1 MSLIEPGDLSNQ
13 LRSAR
18 SWLKDTG
25 PANLESP
32 PSLKVEVDPS
42 PGLTAKTSETK
53 QFPTLPKATAAHSPK
68 EAKRPKKPVPT
79 LGNNESV
86 AAGQYDRM
94 IEDMIRNESQ
104 AEITQHV
111 IKVERSEVAA
121 LVKQVARAKGRYLAT
136 LLESSKGKSVPS
148 SRIEDLKQLRETYDE
163 LLQGLNDLRSHIV
176 NGTVLVV
183 GVRN

>member
-1 MSLIEPGDLSNQ
+1 MSLIEPGDLSHQ

-18 SWLKDTG
+18 SWLKNTG
-25 PANLESP
+25 PADLESP
-32 PSLKVEVDPS
+32 PSLKVEIGPS
-42 PGLTAKTSETK
+42 PDLPAKN
-53 QFPTLPKATAAHSPK
+53 AASKLQAAPADSPPQSAK
-68 EAKRPKKPVPT
+68 PAKRAKKPVPT

-121 LVKQVARAKGRYLAT
+121 LIKQVARAKGRYLAT
-136 LLESSKGKSVPS
+136 LLESSKGKSVS
-148 SRIEDLKQLRETYDE
+148 SNRIEDLKQLRETYDE
-163 LLQGLNDLRSHIV
+163 LLQGLNDLRTHIV
-176 NGTVLVV
+176 NGTILVE

>member
-1 MSLIEPGDLSNQ
+1 MSLIEPGDLSHQ

-18 SWLKDTG
+18 SWLKESG
-25 PANLESP
+25 PADLEAP
-32 PSLKVEVDPS
+32 ASLKVAIDPS
-42 PGLTAKTSETK
+42 PVLPMKSPAPKPQAAPSGDQPQSAKQNKPS
-53 QFPTLPKATAAHSPK
+53 
-68 EAKRPKKPVPT
+68 KKPVPT

-94 IEDMIRNESQ
+94 IEDMIRNESR
-104 AEITQHV
+104 AEIIQHV

-136 LLESSKGKSVPS
+136 LLESSKGKSVSS

-176 NGTVLVV
+176 NGTVLVE

>member
-1 MSLIEPGDLSNQ
+1 MSLIEPGDLSHQ

-18 SWLKDTG
+18 SWLKKTG
-25 PANLESP
+25 TEELESP
-32 PSLKVEVDPS
+32 PSLKVEIARS
-42 PGLTAKTSETK
+42 PELPAKNITPKQLAIPPAAPAQSSKQTK
-53 QFPTLPKATAAHSPK
+53 RAK
-68 EAKRPKKPVPT
+68 EPVPT

-104 AEITQHV
+104 AEINRHV

-136 LLESSKGKSVPS
+136 LLESSKGKSVSS
-148 SRIEDLKQLRETYDE
+148 SRIDDLRQLRETYEE

-176 NGTVLVV
+176 NGTILVE

>member
-1 MSLIEPGDLSNQ
+1 MSLIEPGDLNQQ

-18 SWLKDTG
+18 SWLKASG
-25 PANLESP
+25 PADLEAPSALKLEIDPASP
-32 PSLKVEVDPS
+32 PPALNQANKSEPAPS
-42 PGLTAKTSETK
+42 DDLPKSGQKDLQPKKARPGLGKSET
-53 QFPTLPKATAAHSPK
+53 
-68 EAKRPKKPVPT
+68 
-79 LGNNESV
+79 V

-136 LLESSKGKSVPS
+136 LLESSKGKSVSS
-148 SRIEDLKQLRETYDE
+148 SRIEDLRQLRETYDE

-176 NGTVLVV
+176 NGTVMVE